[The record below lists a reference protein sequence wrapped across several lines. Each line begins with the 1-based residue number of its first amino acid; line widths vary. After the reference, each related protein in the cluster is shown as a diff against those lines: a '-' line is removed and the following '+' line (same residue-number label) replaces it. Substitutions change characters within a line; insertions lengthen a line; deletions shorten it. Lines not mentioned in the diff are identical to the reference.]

1 MPCSRSNTSEYDPEL
16 LARSNRSTE
25 VYGELNHNMVADI
38 IASAGLTAE
47 DVFFELGSGVGNVVL
62 QIAAQ
67 VGCEAIGVEPRAEL
81 HEIAGALHKQ
91 VTILSDRK
99 RS

>member
-1 MPCSRSNTSEYDPEL
+1 
-16 LARSNRSTE
+16 
-25 VYGELNHNMVADI
+25 MVADI

-81 HEIAGALHKQ
+81 HEIAEALHKQ
-91 VTILSDRK
+91 VSILIDRK